1 MDSSQNK
8 KKQASAMLPII
19 KVKLPSDTN
28 LSNIKEEP
36 INEDEEFI
44 QEKLKSRKIK
54 KLNKKNLKIK

>member
-1 MDSSQNK
+1 MDSSQDK
-8 KKQASAMLPII
+8 KKQASSMLPII